1 MLQSESALDQYQGNE
16 AELMKVLSN
25 AERTVADIDRD
36 LAEHRS
42 AERYVRLLLLVD
54 RIYQHD
60 AKGYCTSL
68 SLFVCS

>member
-1 MLQSESALDQYQGNE
+1 MLQSESALDQSQGND
-16 AELMKVLSN
+16 AELMKALSN
-25 AERTVADIDRD
+25 AERAVADIDRD

-60 AKGYCTSL
+60 AKGNCTSL
-68 SLFVCS
+68 SFLVCS